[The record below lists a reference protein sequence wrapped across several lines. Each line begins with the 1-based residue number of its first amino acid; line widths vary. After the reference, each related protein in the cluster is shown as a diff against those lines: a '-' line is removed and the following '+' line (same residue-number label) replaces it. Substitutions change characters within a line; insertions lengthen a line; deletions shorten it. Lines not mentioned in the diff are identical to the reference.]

1 MASEGHDIKGH
12 YTLLRLSAFGCGLL
26 GWTPALAMIM
36 RVANAHQIDSLR
48 LLLAVRPLNLDVGVI
63 TYRVGAKR
71 GI

>member
-12 YTLLRLSAFGCGLL
+12 YTLLRLSAFGCGLS
-26 GWTPALAMIM
+26 GWTSALPMIK

-48 LLLAVRPLNLDVGVI
+48 LLLAVRPLNLDVGVMTLRI
-63 TYRVGAKR
+63 GAKR